1 MIDSYFYGIEGDKN
15 MAATQVVT
23 RTEQEIAYIQDDPR
37 KPGYINIG
45 QVERWLS
52 TIGGGALLVYGLRR
66 LDLKGLLLGLAG
78 GGLLWRGITGRSYLY
93 KALDISTVEKSPSTR
108 KSLPGKGVR
117 VCKSMTIERP
127 TQELY
132 RFWRDVEKAPLYILN
147 LESVTAT
154 DNTHSHWVARMPGGK
169 TIAWDAEI
177 TQEQPDSLIAW
188 RIKGKSPLG
197 NQGRVRFEPAGN
209 QRGTVVTLR
218 CSASDWIRIAGGRLP
233 LPRALFTRRLCI
245 SGNWLIA
252 AQLPK
257 IFPS

>member
-1 MIDSYFYGIEGDKN
+1 M
-15 MAATQVVT
+15 
-23 RTEQEIAYIQDDPR
+23 
-37 KPGYINIG
+37 
-45 QVERWLS
+45 
-52 TIGGGALLVYGLRR
+52 
-66 LDLKGLLLGLAG
+66 KGLLLGLAG